1 MATQSDIEAHYDVD
15 NDFFTLFLDKKYLA
29 YTTGIWGKAN
39 NLEQA
44 QEDKFDRLSKFANIK
59 PNSQVMDVGC
69 GWGGFMYDIVDK
81 NLGANVHGLTIS
93 TEQFNYIKNVDKD
106 NVTVELLPWQSYPVS
121 KEKKYDAIVSV
132 CAFEHFA
139 TLEENIANRHR
150 KVYEDF
156 FDWCLSI
163 STPDAQ
169 FALQTIVITRPPNDL
184 VELRG
189 SKYLQ
194 KVFPGSA
201 MATISDIQ
209 AAIVDRYEIAELTRI
224 GQDYVPTLTEW
235 NNRLEQNKDLIIEKY
250 GQDLFDHYTKY
261 FTGARSC
268 FETGYLDVVQI
279 SLKRAKSVR
288 VLSD

>member
-1 MATQSDIEAHYDVD
+1 MATQADIEAHYDVG
-15 NDFFTLFLDKKYLA
+15 NDFFELILDKKYLA
-29 YTTGIWGKAN
+29 YTCGLWGAAA

-44 QEDKFDRLSKFANIK
+44 QEAKFDRLCQYAYIQPGDK
-59 PNSQVMDVGC
+59 VLDVGC
-69 GWGGFMYDIVDK
+69 GWGGYMNDIVDK
-81 NLGANVHGLTIS
+81 YEDTNVHGLTIS
-93 TEQFNYIKNVDKD
+93 TEQFKYINNTRKRNVSAD
-106 NVTVELLPWQSYPVS
+106 LCPWQNYAVP
-121 KEKKYDAIVSV
+121 EKKFDAIVSV

-139 TLEENIANRHR
+139 TQEDNIANRHR
-150 KVYEDF
+150 DVYKDF

-163 STPDAQ
+163 STPEAQ
-169 FALQTIVITRPPNDL
+169 FALQTIVITRPPNNL

-209 AAIVDRYEIAELTRI
+209 AAIVDKYEVAAVSRI
-224 GQDYVPTLTEW
+224 GHDYVPTLREW
-235 NNRLEQNKDLIIEKY
+235 NRRLELNKDIIVERY
-250 GQDLFDHYTKY
+250 GEALFEHYRTY
-261 FTGARSC
+261 FTGASSC
-268 FETGYLDVVQI
+268 FETGYLDVLQV

>member
-1 MATQSDIEAHYDVD
+1 MATQADIESHYDED
-15 NDFFTLFLDKKYLA
+15 NDFFALFLDKNYRT
-29 YTTGIWGKAN
+29 YSSGVWEKAN
-39 NLEQA
+39 NLEDA
-44 QEDKFDRLSKFANIK
+44 QLEKFEKICQYANIHAGDK
-59 PNSQVMDVGC
+59 VMDVGS
-69 GWGGFMYDIVDK
+69 GWGGLMNFIAEKYD
-81 NLGANVHGLTIS
+81 NSQVHAVTIS
-93 TEQFNYIKNVDKD
+93 SEQFKYVNEIRSP
-106 NVTVELLPWQSYPVS
+106 NVTLDLCPWNNYLPP
-121 KEKKYDAIVSV
+121 EKKYDAIISLEV
-132 CAFEHFA
+132 FEHFA

-250 GQDLFDHYTKY
+250 GQALFDHYSKY